1 MIKLLQIII
10 VQTTLPPK
18 KTYLYLR
25 KILLTGAFS
34 PGNQKLFNFSHS
46 LFSLFESRYYV
57 YPMYTS
63 IANGT
68 VKQLQ
73 LICKFLTFNW

>member
-1 MIKLLQIII
+1 MISNDQI
-10 VQTTLPPK
+10 VTNNYSTDNLA
-18 KTYLYLR
+18 THLYLR

-57 YPMYTS
+57 YPVYTS